1 MSNRSDHDGHR
12 GVGSGAR
19 RAFGVRETAPMSD
32 IRVHD
37 VELDGRGVSLR
48 VHEAGDQS
56 NPTVILSHGFPEL
69 AHSWRHQLPA
79 LAAAGYHVICPDQR
93 GYGHSSAP
101 RDVAAYGVR
110 ELTGDLIALLDRTGK
125 EQAVFVGHDWGSLIV
140 WETARLH
147 PERVRSVVGVSV
159 PFVSWPGPP
168 TEMMRMVYGDRFFY
182 ILYFQQVGP
191 PERELEADT
200 HTTMASFLYSAS
212 GAAMVGREMPTE
224 LPPMEGTGFLDVMG
238 KEPPARPYP
247 GPEGPWLTEDDLR
260 EYADEFAHSG
270 FFGPVSYYRNLD
282 ANYAVVKDLGPERLT
297 MPSYFITG
305 ELDGVNLMDP
315 TGIERMQT
323 TLPDFRGHTIVPGAG
338 HWVQQESPAAFNAAL
353 LAHLASL

>member
-1 MSNRSDHDGHR
+1 MH
-12 GVGSGAR
+12 
-19 RAFGVRETAPMSD
+19 EICT
-32 IRVHD
+32 HD
-37 VELDGRGVSLR
+37 VDLGDVTLR
-48 VHEAGDQS
+48 VHEAGDPAD
-56 NPTVILSHGFPEL
+56 PTVILSHGFPEL

-79 LAAAGYHVICPDQR
+79 LAAAGYHVIAPDQR

-101 RDVAAYGVR
+101 RDVDAYGVR
-110 ELTGDLIALLDRTGK
+110 HLTGDLIALLDRTGK

-159 PFVSWPGPP
+159 PYVQWPGPP
-168 TEMMRMVYGDRFFY
+168 TDLMRMVYTDRFFY

-191 PERELEADT
+191 PEAELEADP
-200 HTTMASFLYSAS
+200 HRSMASFMYSAS
-212 GAAMVGREMPTE
+212 GAAMAGREMPTE

-238 KEPPARPYP
+238 AAYPARPYT
-247 GPEGPWLTEDDLR
+247 GPEGAWLDEADLQV
-260 EYADEFAHSG
+260 YADEFAHSG

-282 ANYAVVKDLGPERLT
+282 ANYSVVKDLGPERLS

-315 TGIERMQT
+315 SGIERMQT
-323 TLPDFRGHTIVPGAG
+323 LLPDFRGYTIVPGAG
-338 HWVQQESPAAFNAAL
+338 HWVQQEAPAAFNDAL
-353 LAHLASL
+353 IGYLGSL